1 MKKSYKILSIASIL
15 GLTAAL
21 SGCQLL
27 DQKSGTSESN
37 KTNEQKNAASSSP
50 QHNSNDK
57 ADSSNQELTLKSEY
71 FNDIKVVSGLK
82 TIQNPENVLALVNKE
97 YALPG
102 TYKPSDLVVP
112 KVEFSFS
119 EDIEKRY
126 IRKEAAEALEK
137 LFKGAKKEN
146 FELAAVSGYR
156 SYDRQKVIFDSEV
169 KLKGK
174 EKAQEAVALPGESE
188 HQTGLAMDISSKS
201 AGFEISEKFGE
212 TPDGKW
218 VAKNA
223 YKYGF
228 IIRYP
233 KGKEDITKYEYEP
246 WHLRYVGKEA
256 AKAMHDHDL
265 TFEEYMNKVKKI

>member
-1 MKKSYKILSIASIL
+1 MYILYLFILFGAIAALMVSGAFQDLDNQIILWFESIRLPFLNDVMLALTDLGISALLVPIMLIFSVVLFMYKRYYSIL
-15 GLTAAL
+15 MRLLLCLTEKRINHAL
-21 SGCQLL
+21 
-27 DQKSGTSESN
+27 
-37 KTNEQKNAASSSP
+37 
-50 QHNSNDK
+50 
-57 ADSSNQELTLKSEY
+57 QELFARERPA
-71 FNDIKVVSGLK
+71 F
-82 TIQNPENVLALVNKE
+82 
-97 YALPG
+97 
-102 TYKPSDLVVP
+102 DLVVG
-112 KVEFSFS
+112 ETYYCFS

>member
-37 KTNEQKNAASSSP
+37 KTNEQKSAENSST
-50 QHNSNDK
+50 QQNSNNT
-57 ADSSNQELTLKSEY
+57 ADSSDQELTLKSEY

-82 TIQNPENVLALVNKE
+82 TIQNPANVLALVNKE

-126 IRKEAAEALEK
+126 IRKEAAEALET
-137 LFKGAKKEN
+137 LFKDAKKKN

-156 SYDRQKVIFDSEV
+156 SYDRQRSFLIV
-169 KLKGK
+169 K
-174 EKAQEAVALPGESE
+174 
-188 HQTGLAMDISSKS
+188 SS
-201 AGFEISEKFGE
+201 
-212 TPDGKW
+212 
-218 VAKNA
+218 
-223 YKYGF
+223 
-228 IIRYP
+228 
-233 KGKEDITKYEYEP
+233 
-246 WHLRYVGKEA
+246 
-256 AKAMHDHDL
+256 
-265 TFEEYMNKVKKI
+265 

>member
-1 MKKSYKILSIASIL
+1 MKKILSIASIL

-21 SGCQLL
+21 TGCQLL
-27 DQKSGTSESN
+27 DQKNETTDANKTSEQN
-37 KTNEQKNAASSSP
+37 KTDNSSS
-50 QHNSNDK
+50 QQNSNET

-126 IRKEAAEALEK
+126 IRKEAAKALEK
-137 LFKGAKKEN
+137 LFKQAKKEN

-156 SYDRQKVIFDSEV
+156 SYDRQQVIFDSEV
-169 KLKGK
+169 QLKGK
-174 EKAQEAVALPGESE
+174 EKAQEVVALPGESE

-201 AGFEISEKFGE
+201 AGYEISEKFGE

-233 KGKEDITKYEYEP
+233 KGKEDITKYSYEP

-265 TFEEYMNKVKKI
+265 TLEEYMNKVKKI

>member
-1 MKKSYKILSIASIL
+1 MKKSYKLLSIASIL

-27 DQKSGTSESN
+27 DQKSDTSDVN
-37 KTNEQKNAASSSP
+37 KTNEQKSANQSS
-50 QHNSNDK
+50 QQNSNDT
-57 ADSSNQELTLKSEY
+57 ADPSNQELTLKSEY

-82 TIQNPENVLALVNKE
+82 TIQNPENILALVNKE

-126 IRKEAAEALEK
+126 IRKEAAEALAK
-137 LFKGAKKEN
+137 LFNRAKKEN
-146 FELAAVSGYR
+146 YELVAVSGYR
-156 SYDRQKVIFDSEV
+156 SYDRQKTIFDSEV
-169 KLKGK
+169 KIKGK

-188 HQTGLAMDISSKS
+188 HQTGLAIDISSKS

>member
-1 MKKSYKILSIASIL
+1 MKKSYKVLSIASIL

-27 DQKSGTSESN
+27 DQKSDTSDVN
-37 KTNEQKNAASSSP
+37 KTNEQKSANQSS
-50 QHNSNDK
+50 QQNSNAT
-57 ADSSNQELTLKSEY
+57 ADPFNQELTLKSEY

-82 TIQNPENVLALVNKE
+82 TIQNPENILALVNKE

-119 EDIEKRY
+119 ENIEKRY
-126 IRKEAAEALEK
+126 IRKEAAEALAK
-137 LFKGAKKEN
+137 LFNRAKKEN
-146 FELAAVSGYR
+146 YELVAVSGYR
-156 SYDRQKVIFDSEV
+156 SYDRQKTIFDSEV
-169 KLKGK
+169 KIKGK

-188 HQTGLAMDISSKS
+188 HQTGLAIDISSKS

-246 WHLRYVGKEA
+246 WHLRYVGEEA

>member
-27 DQKSGTSESN
+27 DQKSGSSDA
-37 KTNEQKNAASSSP
+37 NEQTNTASSSS
-50 QHNSNDK
+50 QQNSNEK
-57 ADSSNQELTLKSEY
+57 ANSPNQELTLKSEY

-82 TIQNPENVLALVNKE
+82 TIQNPENILALVNKE

-102 TYKPSDLVVP
+102 TYKPSDLVVA

-119 EDIEKRY
+119 ENIEKRY
-126 IRKEAAEALEK
+126 IRKEAADALEK
-137 LFKGAKKEN
+137 LFNRAKKEN

-169 KLKGK
+169 KIKGK

-218 VAKNA
+218 VAQNA

-233 KGKEDITKYEYEP
+233 KGKEDVTKYEYEP

>member
-50 QHNSNDK
+50 QHNSNDT

-265 TFEEYMNKVKKI
+265 TDRKSVV

>member
-27 DQKSGTSESN
+27 DQKSGTTESN

-50 QHNSNDK
+50 QQNSNDT

-112 KVEFSFS
+112 KVEFSFQRILKN
-119 EDIEKRY
+119 DIFEKKQR
-126 IRKEAAEALEK
+126 RHL
-137 LFKGAKKEN
+137 
-146 FELAAVSGYR
+146 R
-156 SYDRQKVIFDSEV
+156 SYSKV
-169 KLKGK
+169 LKGK
-174 EKAQEAVALPGESE
+174 L
-188 HQTGLAMDISSKS
+188 
-201 AGFEISEKFGE
+201 
-212 TPDGKW
+212 
-218 VAKNA
+218 
-223 YKYGF
+223 
-228 IIRYP
+228 
-233 KGKEDITKYEYEP
+233 
-246 WHLRYVGKEA
+246 
-256 AKAMHDHDL
+256 
-265 TFEEYMNKVKKI
+265 

>member
-137 LFKGAKKEN
+137 LFKGAKRKTSSLLQY
-146 FELAAVSGYR
+146 LAIA
-156 SYDRQKVIFDSEV
+156 
-169 KLKGK
+169 
-174 EKAQEAVALPGESE
+174 PM
-188 HQTGLAMDISSKS
+188 T
-201 AGFEISEKFGE
+201 
-212 TPDGKW
+212 
-218 VAKNA
+218 
-223 YKYGF
+223 
-228 IIRYP
+228 
-233 KGKEDITKYEYEP
+233 
-246 WHLRYVGKEA
+246 
-256 AKAMHDHDL
+256 
-265 TFEEYMNKVKKI
+265 VKKSFLIVRSN

>member
-1 MKKSYKILSIASIL
+1 MKKSYQILSIASIL
-15 GLTAAL
+15 GLTAVL

-27 DQKSGTSESN
+27 DQNNGTSDAN
-37 KTNEQKNAASSSP
+37 KTNEQQNAASP
-50 QHNSNDK
+50 SNQPKSEK
-57 ADSSNQELTLKSEY
+57 ADSQNQKLTLKSEY

-82 TIQNPENVLALVNKE
+82 TIQNPDNILALVNKE

-126 IRKEAAEALEK
+126 IRKEAAKALEK
-137 LFKGAKKEN
+137 LFQQAKKEN
-146 FELAAVSGYR
+146 YELAAVSGYR
-156 SYDRQKVIFDSEV
+156 SFDRQKVIFDSEV
-169 KLKGK
+169 KIKGK
-174 EKAQEAVALPGESE
+174 QQAQEVVALPGESE

-201 AGFEISEKFGE
+201 AGYEISEKFGE

-233 KGKEDITKYEYEP
+233 KGKEDITKYDYEP

-256 AKAMHDHDL
+256 AKAMRDHDL